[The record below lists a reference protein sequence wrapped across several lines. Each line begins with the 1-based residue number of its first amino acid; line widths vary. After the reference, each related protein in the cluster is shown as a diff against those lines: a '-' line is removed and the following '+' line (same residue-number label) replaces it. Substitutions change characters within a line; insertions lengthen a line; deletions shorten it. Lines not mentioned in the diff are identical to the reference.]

1 MSEEYV
7 ARTESGYYVAK
18 TRVSLD
24 SIVYAF
30 LEGQTAEAIAQAFP
44 VLTLEQ
50 VYGAVT
56 YYLAHREQVDEYLGA
71 QRDHRGGPGREQ
83 PGRGLSQGV
92 TAICRNGGIQ
102 APGAGLGPCR

>member
-7 ARTESGYYVAK
+7 ARTESGYYVAE

-30 LEGQTAEAIAQAFP
+30 LEGQTAEAIAQALP

-71 QRDHRGGPGREQ
+71 QREDFEAKRAAALAADPMFYQKLAAKRRTQ
-83 PGRGLSQGV
+83 LAS
-92 TAICRNGGIQ
+92 
-102 APGAGLGPCR
+102 